1 MKTVATELV
10 KPRHA
15 YTAEDVPWQMDDD
28 GGSAL
33 FRYLRGGGVRAFGR
47 SSAEAAR
54 DRRQSRFLAVFA
66 VFAVLWMLLW
76 IF

>member
-1 MKTVATELV
+1 VRTVATELV

-15 YTAEDVPWQMDDD
+15 YTSEDVPWQIDDD

-33 FRYLRGGGVRAFGR
+33 FRYMRGGGVRAFGR
-47 SSAEAAR
+47 TSAQAAR
-54 DRRQSRFLAVFA
+54 AHRQSRFLAIFGVMSI
-66 VFAVLWMLLW
+66 VWLLLW

>member
-1 MKTVATELV
+1 MRMISTELV

-15 YTAEDVPWQMDDD
+15 YTSEDVPWQIDDD

-33 FRYLRGGGVRAFGR
+33 FRYMRGGGVRAFGR
-47 SSAEAAR
+47 TSAQAAR
-54 DRRQSRFLAVFA
+54 ARRQSRFLMMFGVVSLVWF
-66 VFAVLWMLLW
+66 LLW

>member
-1 MKTVATELV
+1 VRTIATELV

-15 YTAEDVPWQMDDD
+15 YTSEDVPWQMDDD

-47 SSAEAAR
+47 TSVQAAR
-54 DRRQSRFLAVFA
+54 ERRQSRFLILFGVAAAAWF
-66 VFAVLWMLLW
+66 LLW